1 MEDDAIPKKDT
12 HQVGMTLDAL
22 SIAELQERIAALKLE
37 IQRLEKAIEMRD
49 ATLKAAAS
57 VFKF

>member
-12 HQVGMTLDAL
+12 HQVGMELDAL
-22 SIAELQERIAALKLE
+22 SVAELQERIAALKLE
-37 IQRLEKAIEMRD
+37 IQRLEKGIEMRD

>member
-12 HQVGMTLDAL
+12 HQVGMVLDAL
-22 SIAELQERIAALKLE
+22 SVAELQERIAALKLE
-37 IQRLEKAIEMRD
+37 IQRLETAIEMRD